1 MKQIL
6 IVIKGQL
13 DSAVPIISMSQAFQT
28 CGFEVRLVCGI
39 VGTGLADKLISKGII
54 LFNLGIKEPKTKGF
68 LGISQ
73 KLEAWI
79 KFRRKAKKILNAQQ
93 FDFLYIGT
101 ADTAIALR
109 GIFEKRYKF
118 FLHLRELY
126 DQFPH
131 YMFLLRYP
139 ARNAYKVV
147 VPEDNR
153 AYLYYSF
160 LKLKELPVTVPNK
173 PMEHPRRKKLDISFL
188 DLGIQE
194 KLKQKK
200 NIIYQGHLHP
210 ERDLR
215 IFLRSIAIR
224 EDFNVILMGN
234 DQGMLGIYKEI
245 LPQLI
250 HIPFVSP
257 PRHLNVTSWADIGI
271 VTYDL
276 KSLNTIYCAPN
287 KTWEYAGFG
296 IPILANENPGLKY
309 TLMPFK
315 CGEII
320 DFEDTEMIIVGI
332 NRIIQNLDLYS
343 RNAESYFDSFDF
355 PEKVK
360 SLIP

>member
-1 MKQIL
+1 MEKITF
-6 IVIKGQL
+6 VVKGPL
-13 DSAVPIISMSQAFQT
+13 DSAVPIISVAQAFKAI
-28 CGFEVRLVCGI
+28 GFEVKMICGD
-39 VGTGLADKLISKGII
+39 VGIGLRTNLENKGISIDNVGVPDSKRTGLFGIFDKAIAWLSFRKRASKR
-54 LFNLGIKEPKTKGF
+54 L
-68 LGISQ
+68 SDS
-73 KLEAWI
+73 
-79 KFRRKAKKILNAQQ
+79 Q
-93 FDFLYIGT
+93 FDYLYIGT

-109 GIFEKRYKF
+109 GIFETKYKYL
-118 FLHLRELY
+118 LHLRELY
-126 DQFPH
+126 DRFPH
-131 YMFLLRYP
+131 YMFLLKYP
-139 ARNAYKVV
+139 ARNSIKII
-147 VPEDNR
+147 VPEENR

-160 LKLKELPVTVPNK
+160 LKLRSLPVTIPNK
-173 PMEHPRRKKLDISFL
+173 PMEHPRGKKLDIGFL

-194 KLKQKK
+194 ELKQRK

-215 IFLRSIAIR
+215 VFLKAMANL

-234 DQGMLGIYKEI
+234 DQGMLGIYKQI

-296 IPILANENPGLKY
+296 IPILANENPGLRY

-320 DFEDTEMIIVGI
+320 DFEDSEMIIAGI
-332 NRIIQNLDLYS
+332 NRIIENLDLYS
-343 RNAESYFDSFDF
+343 KNSESFFDSFDF
-355 PEKVK
+355 REKVK